1 VPDKKMLKRYKIL
14 VVIVLHKNIDDGAC
28 HLLASLRELKVRK
41 PD

>member
-1 VPDKKMLKRYKIL
+1 MHKRYNFL
-14 VVIVLHKNIDDGAC
+14 VATALHKNIDDGVC

>member
-1 VPDKKMLKRYKIL
+1 MLKRYKNL
-14 VVIVLHKNIDDGAC
+14 VVTAFHKNIDDGAC